1 MSGRKEGDNS
11 MEIVTIGIDLGTTN
25 TLACYMKK
33 GKPTLFRFSGKSMLD
48 SMLYVNEDGTHLLG
62 NEARVRGEM
71 DPDHLIRSSK
81 TYMGD
86 PAQKWELRGDTLTP
100 TDVAAEIL
108 ARVKETVLKKLK
120 KDAADATVQAVIT
133 VPAYFSGKQKTE
145 TKRAGERAGL
155 TVLRII
161 SEPMAAAVAAG
172 RSKELNGKI
181 LVVDIGGG
189 TFDLSILAADPQ
201 AEDYKAIATD
211 GDHHLGGDDF
221 DRLLYAYFLERLGE
235 NTGIDFSSC
244 ASSGLEA
251 SAYASLRGRLLS
263 EVEKTKEALSE
274 STEAEVSIANL
285 FPYKG
290 GLYTFDIIID
300 RDQFDEICAKV
311 YEKITGRL
319 KNFLERQSFRVDEI
333 ENVVLAGGSCY
344 IPHIRTAVEHIVKQ
358 QADTELDLE
367 KLVVIGACIVADH
380 EAGGLTA
387 KGGFQDIISHS
398 MGVGVINPDGKYV
411 LSKILM
417 QGVSYPCEHTR
428 TYTTSFDN
436 QTVIDINI
444 YEAGSD
450 AEEIEDVERHELYGG
465 MILDGIRPAP
475 KGKTS
480 IDVTFSY
487 DKNQTL
493 KVTAQEQGTNVRKQI
508 LIRENEKVAV
518 KPRQMPVDFILLLD
532 NSGSM
537 DGAPLKEAKKACR
550 ALVNEVIDLSSHRL
564 GIISFESHAALICPL
579 GTKKKE
585 MCRKIDE
592 ITAAGGTYMLK
603 AFREAEK
610 ALDGSTNTQVII
622 MVSDGEP
629 FDPDETLMKTLALRE
644 RGVRIIAI
652 GVGNSINKDFLKM
665 LAGDGL
671 YYTINNMNELEGT
684 FRTAIPAIMEKI

>member
-251 SAYASLRGRLLS
+251 SVYASLRGRLLS

-300 RDQFDEICAKV
+300 RGQFDEICAKV

-344 IPHIRTAVEHIVKQ
+344 IPHIRTAVEHIVNQ

-417 QGVSYPCEHTR
+417 QGDPYPCEHTR

-475 KGKTS
+475 KGQTS

-508 LIRENEKVAV
+508 LIRENEKVAI
-518 KPRQMPVDFILLLD
+518 KPQQMPVDFILLLD

-550 ALVNEVIDLSSHRL
+550 ALVNEVIDLSTHRL
-564 GIISFESHAALICPL
+564 GIISFESRAALICPL
-579 GTKKKE
+579 GKKKKE

-610 ALDGSTNTQVII
+610 ALDSSTNTQVII

-629 FDPDETLMKTLALRE
+629 FDPDETMMKSLSLRK

>member
-1 MSGRKEGDNS
+1 
-11 MEIVTIGIDLGTTN
+11 METVTIGIDLGTTN

-81 TYMGD
+81 TYIGD
-86 PAQKWELRGDTLTP
+86 PDQKWELRGDILTP

-108 ARVKETVLKKLK
+108 AKVKETVLKKLK
-120 KDAADATVQAVIT
+120 KDPADTMVQAVIT

-145 TKRAGERAGL
+145 TKRAGECAGL

-221 DRLLYAYFLERLGE
+221 DRLLYEYFMERLGE
-235 NTGIDFSSC
+235 NTGLDFSSC

-263 EVEKTKEALSE
+263 EVEKTKEELSE
-274 STEAEVSIANL
+274 STESEVSIANL

-319 KNFLERQSFRVDEI
+319 KNFLERQSFRIDEI
-333 ENVVLAGGSCY
+333 DNVVLAGGSCY
-344 IPHIRTAVEHIVKQ
+344 IPHIRTAVEHIVNRQ
-358 QADTELDLE
+358 VDTELDLE

-398 MGVGVINPDGKYV
+398 MGVGVTNPDGKSV
-411 LSKILM
+411 LSKILI
-417 QGVSYPCEHTR
+417 QGDPYPCEHTR
-428 TYTTSFDN
+428 TYTTTVDN
-436 QTVIDINI
+436 QTVIEINI

-450 AEEIEDVERHELYGG
+450 AEAIEDVERHELYGA
-465 MILDGIRPAP
+465 MSLDGIRPAP
-475 KGKTS
+475 KGQTS

-493 KVTAQEQGTNVRKQI
+493 KVTAQEQGTNVRRQI
-508 LIRENEKVAV
+508 LIRENEKVVV

-537 DGAPLKEAKKACR
+537 SGTPMEEAKKACR
-550 ALVNEVIDLSSHRL
+550 VLVNEVIDLSTNRL
-564 GIISFESHAALICPL
+564 GIISFETNPALICPI
-579 GTKKKE
+579 GTKKMD
-585 MCRKIDE
+585 MCEQIDKIK
-592 ITAAGGTYMLK
+592 TGGGTHMEK

-610 ALDGSTNTQVII
+610 ELADSTNVKVII
-622 MVSDGEP
+622 VVSDGEP
-629 FDPDETLMKTLALRE
+629 LDQREALRKAAELRE
-644 RGVRIIAI
+644 RGIRIIAI
-652 GVGNSINKDFLKM
+652 GVGNSINKKVLEK
-665 LAGDGL
+665 LVGDGL